1 MEKIEIQEAL
11 QNIRQEMIGQ
21 YYHHFKGGVY
31 VVTDI
36 AVHSECDEPIVIY
49 KNFSDPSLVW
59 ARPLSLFVSEVDH
72 QKYPYVKQAMRFER
86 IDGEGTCNVKALR
99 SVQKKHT

>member
-59 ARPLSLFVSEVDH
+59 ARPFSLFVSEVDH
-72 QKYPYVKQAMRFER
+72 QKYPYVKQVMRFER
-86 IDGEGTCNVKALR
+86 IDGEVPATSKR
-99 SVQKKHT
+99 